1 MEINRTTLRRLGRN
15 LLTIQS
21 ERKEEITI
29 EKPLP
34 YTTGYAGYRK
44 DAAIPAYLQEFANLY
59 EYHHDSWGNYFQL
72 KDECVND
79 CPTYKITV
87 TKYIYDVEFNE
98 RGKDFIA
105 QRYAIHAR
113 CLNFYANLVENMA

>member
-15 LLTIQS
+15 LLIIKS
-21 ERKEEITI
+21 EKKEEITI

-34 YTTGYAGYRK
+34 YTTGYAGYKK
-44 DAAIPAYLQEFANLY
+44 DAFIPAYLHEFAHLY

-72 KDECVND
+72 KDENVNAGM
-79 CPTYKITV
+79 TYKITV

-105 QRYAIHAR
+105 RQYAIHAR
-113 CLNFYANLVENMA
+113 NLNFYANLVEGMA

>member
-15 LLTIQS
+15 LLTIKS

-34 YTTGYAGYRK
+34 YTTGYAGYGK
-44 DAAIPAYLQEFANLY
+44 DTSIPAYLHEFAHLY
-59 EYHHDSWGNYFQL
+59 EYHRWGNYFQL
-72 KDECVND
+72 KDENVD
-79 CPTYKITV
+79 AGLTYKITV

-105 QRYAIHAR
+105 RRYAIHAR
-113 CLNFYANLVENMA
+113 NLNFYANLVENMA